1 MSFWFL
7 EFLNITS
14 HKAIVQLWSEYRT
27 PEIWMHTKSGLFKF
41 LAITCDQPNYL
52 NSGLIGSVF
61 EWCPKFLQKVQFSDN
76 FWKPCHFPAMALF
89 LLVKNCHFLKSN
101 HCLFSLVSN
110 GIQNPDSKYFWRS
123 LDLSGHFNFTL
134 NDPVQLPFEFHRF
147 DDQTAFNNRNTGLV
161 WYSDLYCIRL
171 FLGSKTLSIR
181 CH

>member
-76 FWKPCHFPAMALF
+76 FWNGSHAISLQWPNFCCLKTAISGKVIIACSVWFLMAYKIRTANIF
-89 LLVKNCHFLKSN
+89 
-101 HCLFSLVSN
+101 
-110 GIQNPDSKYFWRS
+110 G
-123 LDLSGHFNFTL
+123 GHL
-134 NDPVQLPFEFHRF
+134 ICRAILISH
-147 DDQTAFNNRNTGLV
+147 
-161 WYSDLYCIRL
+161 
-171 FLGSKTLSIR
+171 
-181 CH
+181 